1 MKNNL
6 LIMGNNF
13 EIVTD
18 RKEIFKFFIFYAVVN
33 ALLLYYIHDIVITDP
48 QYFTGGNARSVDL
61 FRKVWRFIYFISPLY
76 EFLKMLIISFFIYQ
90 AIKFVK
96 KLNTEFWGVFYI
108 VLLAQLILVIPNLL
122 ELIWFTFI
130 KTDYSMIDVEY
141 FNPLSAANL
150 IDYENLSNFSYE
162 LLRSI
167 NLFNIIYWSLL
178 VYLIK
183 GYIKITLKDS
193 IIVVFCFYGPLS
205 FVYSFIYYLYI

>member
-1 MKNNL
+1 
-6 LIMGNNF
+6 MGNNF